1 MGRIR
6 VHHGRNFGERAS
18 SRVASTLGGVK
29 GLILSGGSGRRLRP
43 LTHTSAKQLV
53 PIANKPI
60 LHYVVEDLVSV
71 GVVDIAIVVG
81 DTGDEVRASVGDGSR
96 WGATITYV
104 YQEAPLGLAHA
115 VLVAGEFLRDDPFVM
130 YLGDNMFEDSL
141 DRVVEG
147 FVDSGDAARLLLAR
161 VEDPSAFGVAELD
174 DSGAIVGLVEKPADP
189 PSDLALVGVYLF
201 GASIHEAVRSIQPSA
216 RGELEITDA
225 IQWLLDDGA
234 DIDHRVLDGWWIDTG
249 KKDPLLAC
257 NRLVLAR
264 LVGDGVVIDE
274 GAEVVEST
282 LVGPVV
288 VASGARIVD
297 STVGPSVAVGAGCRI
312 EGSTVVD
319 SVLMEGSAVLG
330 YRRVVA
336 SVLGREAQVQG
347 THMSDRLVD
356 GAEVDLSV
364 LLGDHS
370 VVDVAG
376 RVAGGAIR
384 DG

>member
-1 MGRIR
+1 M
-6 VHHGRNFGERAS
+6 
-18 SRVASTLGGVK
+18 K

-96 WGATITYV
+96 LGATVTYV

-115 VLVAGEFLRDDPFVM
+115 VLVAGEFLNDDPFVK

-141 DRVVEG
+141 DRVVDG
-147 FVDSGDAARLLLAR
+147 FVDSGDAARLLLAQ

-201 GASIHEAVRSIQPSA
+201 DASIHEAVRSIQPSA

-234 DIDHRVLDGWWIDTG
+234 AIDHRVLDGWWIDTG

-264 LVGDGVVIDE
+264 LAGDGVVIDE
-274 GAEVVEST
+274 GAEVIDST

-288 VASGARIVD
+288 VAPGARIVD

-312 EGSTVVD
+312 EDSTVVD

-330 YRRVVA
+330 HRRVIA

-347 THMSDRLVD
+347 AHVSDGPVD
-356 GAEVDLSV
+356 GGGADLSV

-376 RVAGGAIR
+376 KVEGGVIR

>member
-330 YRRVVA
+330 HRRVVA

-347 THMSDRLVD
+347 TLMSDRLVD
-356 GAEVDLSV
+356 DAEADLSV